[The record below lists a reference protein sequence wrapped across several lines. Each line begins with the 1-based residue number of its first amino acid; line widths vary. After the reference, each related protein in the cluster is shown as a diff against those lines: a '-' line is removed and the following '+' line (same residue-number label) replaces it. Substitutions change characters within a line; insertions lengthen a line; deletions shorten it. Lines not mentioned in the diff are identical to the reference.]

1 MAKVSNI
8 GQQTKKHKRKL
19 FAYMFAIM
27 DLNTRMYI
35 SYGSITKSERDS
47 FDKAM
52 LSNMDVDI
60 DNARLDR
67 CYSNPIYVEKFNGKV
82 YIIPKMN
89 STLNG
94 SHKWNDIVK
103 DFMQNTMAYMKQYHQ
118 RSNSEAGFAADKKM
132 MKCSPEA

>member
-1 MAKVSNI
+1 
-8 GQQTKKHKRKL
+8 
-19 FAYMFAIM
+19 MFAIM

-52 LSNMDVDI
+52 LSNMSVDI
-60 DNARLDR
+60 DAARLDR

-94 SHKWNDIVK
+94 SQKWNEIVN
-103 DFMQNTMAYMKQYHQ
+103 DFVQNTMAYMKQYHQ

-132 MKCSPEA
+132 MESSPES

>member
-1 MAKVSNI
+1 
-8 GQQTKKHKRKL
+8 
-19 FAYMFAIM
+19 MFAIM

-60 DNARLDR
+60 VNARLDR

-103 DFMQNTMAYMKQYHQ
+103 DFVQNTMAYMKQYHQ

-132 MKCSPEA
+132 MECSPES

>member
-1 MAKVSNI
+1 
-8 GQQTKKHKRKL
+8 
-19 FAYMFAIM
+19 MFAIM

-35 SYGSITKSERDS
+35 SYGSITKLVRDA

-52 LSNMDVDI
+52 LSNMSVDI
-60 DNARLDR
+60 DAARLDR

-94 SHKWNDIVK
+94 SQKWNEIVK
-103 DFMQNTMAYMKQYHQ
+103 DFMQNTMAYMEQYHH
-118 RSNSEAGFAADKKM
+118 RSNLEAGFAADKKM
-132 MKCSPEA
+132 MECSPES